1 MPLYSS
7 GLLLFR
13 FRNRNS
19 QLQVLL
25 VHPGG
30 PFWAKKDEGAW
41 SIPKGLIDE
50 DESQLA
56 AARRE
61 FQEETGFS
69 ADGKFIDLGELRQ
82 PSRKIIHA
90 FALEKDL
97 DETEAVSNKFSM
109 EWPKDSGIVMEYPEI
124 DRAGWFDITLAR
136 KKILKGQAAFLD
148 RLIEVLNCR
157 EEPDRLSNCRQGKR
171 EDGQGLR
178 IWRSASQSQLNRWFE
193 E

>member
-1 MPLYSS
+1 
-7 GLLLFR
+7 
-13 FRNRNS
+13 
-19 QLQVLL
+19 
-25 VHPGG
+25 
-30 PFWAKKDEGAW
+30 
-41 SIPKGLIDE
+41 
-50 DESQLA
+50 
-56 AARRE
+56 
-61 FQEETGFS
+61 
-69 ADGKFIDLGELRQ
+69 
-82 PSRKIIHA
+82 
-90 FALEKDL
+90 
-97 DETEAVSNKFSM
+97 
-109 EWPKDSGIVMEYPEI
+109 MEYPEI